1 MGNVRRHSLALVL
14 GLAIALLLLGHA
26 GSYYRLPGLDAVE
39 RILYDARLRLT
50 AEGNRDPRIII
61 LDIDEKSLATAGLGR
76 WPWSRATLAQLVDQ
90 LFDRYQIALL
100 GFDVVFAEPE
110 QQQTVN
116 ELRQLANRNSTEA
129 RTINDFL
136 DRIAPKLDHDNAF
149 VRSISGRPVVLGYY
163 FNDQLDARNGGSL
176 PAPVLRDIAGS
187 LALEKLPQWRGYSG
201 NLGQLGSAA
210 ATAGHF
216 NLQVDPDGVARKA
229 PLLIRYEQNL
239 YESLSLSMLRQWLR
253 INGASAAELT
263 DPTRLP
269 ALQPSCES
277 GASDTPEQQRL
288 SCLQVG
294 PLQIALDA
302 SAAAWIPYRQV
313 SGNYLH
319 LSIADVWSGAL
330 PVESLRNKIVLVGT
344 SAPGLRDLRSTPIAA
359 TFPGVE
365 IHASLLS
372 GMLDSTVKEA
382 VDDEFGGEALSVL
395 LCGLFLALTL
405 PFLSLIPT
413 LMLGTSVF
421 GAALFLNYFAWQ
433 SWNMVLPCAATLS
446 VIVALVLLNVVTGY
460 LQTLRSRR
468 QFVELFGQ
476 YVPPEL
482 VTKMA
487 KDPARYDM
495 QVRETELTILFS
507 DVCGFT
513 GISEVLGPRDLG
525 TYINEYLSAMSHVIR
540 IDFHGTLDKFIGDA
554 LMAFWGAPVSD
565 VHHAAH
571 AVQAAMAMQ
580 QALGALNRSFAAR
593 AWPPLKI
600 GVGICTGVVRVG
612 DMGSVERR
620 AYTAMGNTVNT
631 ASRLEA
637 RTRHYAVGI
646 LVSED
651 TVNQTPEIAYREVD
665 LVQLKGQSRLV
676 RIYEP
681 VSRVDTLDTQK
692 ASELAQW
699 RNFLGRYRRQEWA
712 EAQAL
717 LESLRK
723 VAPEDGLYAYY
734 QERLTVLRTQDLAPD
749 WDAVQVFNEK

>member
-1 MGNVRRHSLALVL
+1 MGNVRRNSLPLVL
-14 GLAIALLLLGHA
+14 GLVIVLLMLGHA
-26 GSYYRLPGLDAVE
+26 GGYYRFPVVDAVE
-39 RILYDARLRLT
+39 RILYDARLSFT
-50 AEGNRDPRIII
+50 ADSNRDSRIVI
-61 LDIDEKSLATAGLGR
+61 LDIDEKSLATSGLGR
-76 WPWSRATLAQLVDQ
+76 WPWSRATMAQLVDQ

-110 QQQTVN
+110 QQQTVE
-116 ELRQLANRNSTEA
+116 ELRRLANKNSLES

-149 VRSISGRPVVLGYY
+149 VRSIAGRPVVLGYY
-163 FNDQLDARNGGSL
+163 FNDALEARNGGAL
-176 PAPVLRDIAGS
+176 PAPVLRNISDTV
-187 LALEKLPQWRGYSG
+187 ALEKLPQWRGFSG
-201 NLGQLGSAA
+201 NLGQLGSVA

-216 NLQVDPDGVARKA
+216 NLQVDQDGVARKV
-229 PLLIRYEQNL
+229 PLLIRYDQNL

-253 INGASAAELT
+253 INGASGAELT
-263 DPTRLP
+263 DPARLP
-269 ALQPSCES
+269 AVRSSCSS
-277 GASDTPEQQRL
+277 GGHDTNPEQVL

-294 PLQIALDA
+294 PLQIAVDA
-302 SAAAWIPYRQV
+302 SAAAWIPYRQI

-319 LSIADVWSGAL
+319 ISMADVWSGAQ
-330 PVESLRNKIVLVGT
+330 PIASLRNKIVLVGT

-372 GMLDSTVKEA
+372 GMLDRAIKET
-382 VDDEFGGEALSVL
+382 VDDELGGEVLLVL

-405 PFLSLIPT
+405 PFLSLMPA
-413 LMLGTSVF
+413 LVLGSSVL

-433 SWNMVLPCAATLS
+433 SWNMVLPCAATIL

-525 TYINEYLSAMSHVIR
+525 SYINEYLSAMSHVIR

-554 LMAFWGAPVSD
+554 VMAFWGAPITD
-565 VHHAAH
+565 THHATH

-580 QALGALNRSFAAR
+580 QALDALNRSFAAR

-600 GVGICTGVVRVG
+600 GVGICTGLVRVG

-637 RTRHYAVGI
+637 RTRHYSVGI

-665 LVQLKGQSRLV
+665 LVQLKGQSRPV
-676 RIYEP
+676 RVYEP
-681 VSRVDTLDTQK
+681 VSTNDALDPEK
-692 ASELAQW
+692 AAELKLW
-699 RNFLGRYRRQEWA
+699 RTFLGRYRSQAWS

-717 LESLRK
+717 LEALRS
-723 VAPEDGLYAYY
+723 ARPEDGLYAYY
-734 QERLTVLRTQDLAPD
+734 QQRLTDVRSQDLPPD
-749 WDAVQVFNEK
+749 WDAVNVFNEK